1 MISLNRNTLLC
12 AAGKAPE
19 ESLKKTIEVDK
30 LIDMLREANPREVN
44 LLTVFCLDDI
54 WL

>member
-1 MISLNRNTLLC
+1 MLC

-30 LIDMLREANPREVN
+30 LIDMLREANPREVDG
-44 LLTVFCLDDI
+44 LLIFSLAYI
-54 WL
+54 